1 MSATRSFL
9 NASRPLF
16 RSQPLSSAWRAR
28 AGQQGASGARG
39 GARGGKRWQSSAAGE
54 QAQQSWFKR
63 MWDSP
68 IGIKT
73 VHFW

>member
-1 MSATRSFL
+1 MGGGAS
-9 NASRPLF
+9 SRPLF
-16 RSQPLSSAWRAR
+16 RPFSARAFNQRFANGRNR
-28 AGQQGASGARG
+28 AGQNRFYSDAHT
-39 GARGGKRWQSSAAGE
+39 
-54 QAQQSWFKR
+54 AQKVSWFQR